1 MNRKEETIHKYNLF
15 YRILKSYER
24 FVFKRFYRHFQVI
37 DQKNIPFNE
46 QYILT
51 PNHQNALMDALAIL
65 NSCGTDV
72 VFMARADIFHK
83 KRQAKLLRFFK
94 ILPIYRIRDGAG
106 ELSKNEEIFDSAITI
121 LRDHIPVG
129 MMPEG
134 NHGDKRRLRPL
145 VKGTMRI
152 ALRTQEKL
160 GKERG
165 VKIVPVGL
173 DYEHYQKFFQDLL
186 IIYGQP
192 VEVSEFYESYLENP
206 ARAQN
211 ELRERLSAEMKKVII
226 HIENEELY
234 DMYQNLRE
242 IYNKRMRSKVGILG
256 KSHYERFRAD
266 KQMIRILD
274 CKFESDPESLRLLST
289 KVNSY
294 VEDLKELNI
303 RNWIFE
309 RSGFTTKKLIY
320 KRFGLLL
327 TSPLYFYGYLNNYL
341 PYRLPLRPLKNVK
354 DPQFHSSF
362 KFVLAMILFP
372 VFYALQTTIVALL
385 TGPAWI
391 AWAYL
396 LSLPATGYFALF
408 WSIWYKRWR
417 AGLKYRRMKKSRH
430 EKILSLERK
439 YKEIMETMD
448 HIVNEYPGRFGEKDK
463 KHEYV

>member
-1 MNRKEETIHKYNLF
+1 MKRKEETIHKFNLG
-15 YRILKSYER
+15 YRILKIYEK
-24 FVFKRFYRHFQVI
+24 FAFKRFYRHVQVI
-37 DQKNIPFNE
+37 DRKNIPYDE

-51 PNHQNALMDALAIL
+51 PNHQNTLMDALAVL
-65 NSCGTDV
+65 NTSETDP
-72 VFMARADIFHK
+72 VFMARADIFKK
-83 KRQAKLLRFFK
+83 KRQAKILRFLK
-94 ILPIYRIRDGAG
+94 ILPIYRIRDGAS
-106 ELSKNEEIFDSAITI
+106 ELSRNEEIFESATTI
-121 LRDHIPVG
+121 LSDHAPVCL
-129 MMPEG
+129 MPEG
-134 NHGDKRRLRPL
+134 NHGNKRRLRPL

-152 ALRTQEKL
+152 ALRTQEKF
-160 GKERG
+160 GKSKG

-173 DYEHYQKFFQDLL
+173 DYENYQKFFQDLL

-192 VEVSEFYESYLENP
+192 IEVSEFYDLYLENP

-211 ELRERLSAEMKKVII
+211 ELRERLSEEMKKIII
-226 HIENEELY
+226 HISNDELY
-234 DMYQNLRE
+234 DMYQDLRE

-274 CKFESDPESLRLLST
+274 SRFESDPETLRALAA
-289 KVNSY
+289 KVGSY
-294 VEDLKELNI
+294 MQDLKALNI

-309 RSGFTTKKLIY
+309 RSGYTTKKLIY
-320 KRFGLLL
+320 KRFGLMI
-327 TSPLYFYGYLNNYL
+327 TTPLYFYGYLNNWL
-341 PYRLPLRPLKNVK
+341 PYRLPLLKLKTIK
-354 DPQFHSSF
+354 DPQFHSSI
-362 KFVLAMILFP
+362 KFVLAMFLFP
-372 VFYALQTTIVALL
+372 VFYAVQTVIVALL

-391 AWAYL
+391 PWAYL

-417 AGLKYRRMKKSRH
+417 AGLKYRRMKKGRD

-448 HIVNEYPGRFGEKDK
+448 RIVEEYLGRLGEKHN